1 MLKHILSCVFYFLLS
16 LSVVDAEN
24 MIRLRGMQPS
34 PLLSKSAEKGVVKAG
49 SSETAL
55 KTNLG
60 KSQSIF
66 VSMESLGFLGI
77 PPFLLEDTATTL
89 PC

>member
-34 PLLSKSAEKGVVKAG
+34 PLLSKSAEKGVVKSG

-60 KSQSIF
+60 ESQSIMLSYGIF
-66 VSMESLGFLGI
+66 GITLALRFL
-77 PPFLLEDTATTL
+77 
-89 PC
+89 